1 MLELQIFS
9 LCYSFIFL
17 RAGFAYCSSFLCIIL
32 KSTATTSTTTVKP
45 KTNPAKTRRSTLVDK
60 HLFPLARCCPSS
72 EDSRAR
78 KQSRNVDPRSEA
90 KPEEGHCSLS
100 WFLCHT
106 QSAFLYDSVLTSVAT
121 SHSGLDLLPS
131 IISHDNVQQTGWTD
145 QCGGSSS
152 SAEVLSSLVSPVWV
166 MLTKNNPAHL
176 PNLLYFHLYKT

>member
-1 MLELQIFS
+1 M
-9 LCYSFIFL
+9 
-17 RAGFAYCSSFLCIIL
+17 IL
-32 KSTATTSTTTVKP
+32 KSTATTTSTTTVKP
-45 KTNPAKTRRSTLVDK
+45 RTNPATTRRSTLVDK

-121 SHSGLDLLPS
+121 SHSGLDRLPS
-131 IISHDNVQQTGWTD
+131 IISHDNVQQTGWQTNVVEAVP
-145 QCGGSSS
+145 QLKFFLPWCLLFG
-152 SAEVLSSLVSPVWV
+152 LCWLKTTQHTCQICYTFIYIKP
-166 MLTKNNPAHL
+166 KNKHTCVCMCFNYFWWYK
-176 PNLLYFHLYKT
+176 LLYIGNS